1 MTEKDK
7 PSGYNL
13 GDAPDGN
20 QWPGI
25 DSRYRLIVVAAQ
37 RAKQLQRGATP
48 RLQTDPR
55 RYRNTYISLE
65 EVKRGLVSFVNDTR
79 IADADDGEGHSSL
92 T

>member
-25 DSRYRLIVVAAQ
+25 DSRYRLIVVAAL

-48 RLQTDPR
+48 RLEPDPR
-55 RYRNTYISLE
+55 RSRNTYISLE
-65 EVKRGLVSFVNDTR
+65 EVKRGLVPFTNDFR
-79 IADADDGEGHSSL
+79 ESGGEDPSSL